1 MDKKKKKD
9 LMWTLISIAVI
20 VIIFMVYFF
29 SLTRSQDAPRTT
41 AYLNEQ
47 AVYDNVGVYIKN
59 LEAPQEKELVITI
72 HVTNYNKNTTRT
84 ISRLDFELNDTYTLI
99 SPKAAN
105 FYGNFELLPQT
116 EYDFT
121 LTFYTTYSHEN
132 RIYTLQWQPN
142 ILDNPINL
150 VLAFREEE

>member
-9 LMWTLISIAVI
+9 LIWTILAIA
-20 VIIFMVYFF
+20 FMVAIAMAYFIH
-29 SLTRSQDAPRTT
+29 LAWEQDAPNTT
-41 AYLNEQ
+41 VYLNEQ
-47 AVYDNVGVYIKN
+47 AVYDNVGVYIKK
-59 LEAPQEKELVITI
+59 LEAPSEKKLIVTI
-72 HVTNYNKNTTRT
+72 HVTNYNKNATKSINRG
-84 ISRLDFELNDTYTLI
+84 DFELNDTYTLI

-132 RIYTLQWQPN
+132 RIYTLKWQPS
-142 ILDNPINL
+142 LFSETFDL
-150 VLAFREEE
+150 VLAYKKGE